1 MEMICLEEPVLALA
15 AAIQRNP
22 IQRALCERE
31 FFRGVTGKAD
41 TCNQGVL
48 EPRAKRSLCFVKV
61 AAGKILLAR
70 RGANSDAVE
79 FYGRTRGLLVNC
91 SLSAK
96 ARAGQ
101 ANKSKAAQKRVPSEM
116 P

>member
-1 MEMICLEEPVLALA
+1 MEMIRLEEPVLAMA
-15 AAIQRNP
+15 AAIQRKP
-22 IQRALCERE
+22 IQRPFGERK
-31 FFRGVTGKAD
+31 FLGGVASEAD
-41 TCNQGVL
+41 ARNQGVL
-48 EPRAKRSLCFVKV
+48 EPRTKRSLCLVKV